1 FTIASLNLE
10 TIPLT
15 FNLILSQTIITK
27 NLILS
32 VISVTR
38 CHNLVKNPITPVTKE
53 LTIEITLVLTSV
65 YPFTKISLTFVIKV
79 DILVFSSSYL
89 PLIQATVLFNQLVI
103 VSQSPVKKPTKPCT
117 TLVKNPLNDSMNKLY
132 FSTIVVHTVAKKP
145 VILSY
150 IPKKKLVKDSINE
163 LYFSTK
169 YSHIP
174 TKNSTTLLYSSV
186 KNVPTDSINE
196 WYFST
201 IYSHMPVKN
210 STILLYIVV

>member
-1 FTIASLNLE
+1 
-10 TIPLT
+10 
-15 FNLILSQTIITK
+15 
-27 NLILS
+27 
-32 VISVTR
+32 VTR

-103 VSQSPVKKPTKPCT
+103 VSQSPVKKPTKLFTIP
-117 TLVKNPLNDSMNKLY
+117 VKNS
-132 FSTIVVHTVAKKP
+132 
-145 VILSY
+145 
-150 IPKKKLVKDSINE
+150 PKVSINE

-169 YSHIP
+169 YSFIPTKNSTIFSCSVVKNSPRDSINELYFSTRYSFIP
-174 TKNSTTLLYSSV
+174 TKNSTTLSYNSV
-186 KNVPTDSINE
+186 KKVPTDSMNE

-201 IYSHMPVKN
+201 I
-210 STILLYIVV
+210 